1 MSEQTPIQPVQ
12 PEQIQNE
19 TQTEEKKGDWSG
31 MIVDSN
37 VTTNQP
43 KVTQTNFYKEKY
55 GESDWVL
62 MFYNQGKSVETWQ
75 VKDLLESIDV
85 TARGIRQGKSGKCY
99 ADFNDEETWKKVKE
113 HSGESIGE
121 LEIIIDDVPP
131 RTEAPNK
138 NFNKNK
144 KKVDGEKKGKYTKTT
159 KKPYQPKEG
168 KEGENKEVKEFK
180 KEGKVFKKKT
190 TKTNRF
196 NNFVSKATDDDWSS
210 VKKGKDAEAVPVLKP
225 LKTQPVKK
233 EEPKKKVVK
242 KVVKQPELNEE
253 EIEEGWEVVKKGA
266 SVSNKK
272 KKSNSGKMDGIL
284 DRKNAFE

>member
-1 MSEQTPIQPVQ
+1 MSEQTPIQEVQ
-12 PEQIQNE
+12 NEQIQ

-62 MFYNQGKSVETWQ
+62 MFYNPGKSVDTWQ

-85 TARGIRQGKSGKCY
+85 AARGIRQGKSGKCY

-113 HSGESIGE
+113 HSGESIGD

-144 KKVDGEKKGKYTKTT
+144 KKVDGEKKGKFTKTT
-159 KKPYQPKEG
+159 RKPYQPKEG
-168 KEGENKEVKEFK
+168 KEGEVKEFK
-180 KEGKVFKKKT
+180 KGDKVFKKKT

-196 NNFVSKATDDDWSS
+196 NNFVSKANDDDWSS
-210 VKKGKDAEAVPVLKP
+210 VKKGKDAEVTTIPTLKP
-225 LKTQPVKK
+225 LKSQPVKK

-253 EIEEGWEVVKKGA
+253 EINDGWEVVKKGA

-272 KKSNSGKMDGIL
+272 KKSNNGRMDGIL